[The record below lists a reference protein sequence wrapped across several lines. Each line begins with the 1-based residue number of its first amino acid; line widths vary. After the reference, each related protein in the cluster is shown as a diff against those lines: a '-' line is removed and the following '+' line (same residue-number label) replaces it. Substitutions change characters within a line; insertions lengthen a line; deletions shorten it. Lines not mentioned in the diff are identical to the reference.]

1 MRSMELLP
9 PHRIT
14 AETAAQSVKPGPV
27 VERDIASHPVPA
39 SVTATQTGETEGM
52 AKKKTAA
59 KEGAARAA
67 TQNYA
72 GVWDNRIGFGRKP
85 AVVVIDLLQ
94 GYTLPGAPLYAP
106 GVVRCVKEVPE
117 LLKVARRRKVPV
129 IHTRVLYNPSNFE
142 DGGVWIKKAPV
153 LKSLVPGNKYAEFCR
168 EVKPAKGETVIV
180 KNYASCFFGTSLAA
194 TLTAMGVDTLI
205 ITGCTTS
212 GCIRASAVDAVQHG
226 FRPIVVREC
235 VGDRHDEPHEANL
248 FDINAKYG
256 DVVSKAEVIRYLNS
270 LR

>member
-1 MRSMELLP
+1 M
-9 PHRIT
+9 
-14 AETAAQSVKPGPV
+14 AKKVG
-27 VERDIASHPVPA
+27 
-39 SVTATQTGETEGM
+39 
-52 AKKKTAA
+52 AKKKTEKSAV
-59 KEGAARAA
+59 
-67 TQNYA
+67 QNYA
-72 GVWDNRIGFGRKP
+72 GVWDNRIGFGKKP

-94 GYTLPGAPLYAP
+94 GYTLPGAPLFAP
-106 GVVRCVKEVPE
+106 GVVKCVKEVPE
-117 LLKVARRRKVPV
+117 LLKVARTKKVPV

-142 DGGVWIKKAPV
+142 DGGVWIRKAPV
-153 LKSLVPGNKYAEFCR
+153 LKALVPGNKYAEFCPG
-168 EVKPAKGETVIV
+168 VKPARGETVIV

-194 TLTAMGVDTLI
+194 TLTAQGVDTLI

-235 VGDRHDEPHEANL
+235 VGDRHDGPHEANL